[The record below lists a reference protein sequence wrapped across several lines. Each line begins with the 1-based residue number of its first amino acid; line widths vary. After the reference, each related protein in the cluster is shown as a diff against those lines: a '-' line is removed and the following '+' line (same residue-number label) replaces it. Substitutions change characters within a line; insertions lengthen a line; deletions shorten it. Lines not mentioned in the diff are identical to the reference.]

1 MNIYLSTLNYV
12 KKNEK
17 NGKSSSSLKK
27 SLENSH
33 LRKKKRIGNE
43 VLKMPVHIERRVMY
57 KFLFFKIDLFVEISH
72 IFLRK

>member
-33 LRKKKRIGNE
+33 LKKKKRIGNE